1 MRYAFIE
8 AEEARYPV
16 RVLCGCL
23 EVSRSGYYGWRRARP
38 SARAQDDQRLGVE
51 VAAIFR
57 EKRRCYGSPRVRDEL
72 RDRGQR
78 VSRKRVARLLRV
90 QGLVARSGRRRAPRT
105 TDSRHALPVAENRL
119 ARRFRTTAPNVA
131 WVGDVTYL
139 PTREGWLYLA
149 MLLDLF
155 SRRVVGYALSE
166 RNDQALALAAL
177 RRALVLRQP
186 RRGLVHHTD
195 RGSPYA
201 GSDYQ
206 DLLAQHGAVVSM
218 SRRGNCWDNAVA
230 ESFFSTLEFELGV
243 ETAQLSR
250 AEAETAVSAYI
261 DGFYNP
267 DRRHSTIGGVSP
279 IAFEQRFRAQRGD
292 QEAGGFAPGPPRS
305 RVQKRDQESPVIVA

>member
-1 MRYAFIE
+1 VRYAFIE
-8 AEEARYPV
+8 AEEAKYPV

-23 EVSRSGYYGWRRARP
+23 EVSRSGYYGWKRARP
-38 SARAQDDQRLGVE
+38 SARAQSDQRLRVD

-57 EKRRCYGSPRVRDEL
+57 EKRRCYGSPRVCEEL

-78 VSRKRVARLLRV
+78 VSRKRVARLMKAH
-90 QGLVARSGRRRAPRT
+90 GLVARSGRRRAPRT

-149 MLLDLF
+149 VLLDLF

-166 RNDQALALAAL
+166 RNDQALALEAL

-186 RRGLVHHTD
+186 SRGLLHHTD

-201 GSDYQ
+201 SGTYQ
-206 DLLAQHGAVVSM
+206 GVLAEHGIVPSM
-218 SRRGNCWDNAVA
+218 SRRGDCWDNAVS

-250 AEAETAVSAYI
+250 AQTEQVVSAYI
-261 DGFYNP
+261 DGFYNSR
-267 DRRHSTIGGVSP
+267 RRHSTIGGVSP
-279 IAFEQRFRAQRGD
+279 IAFEQQFRAGRGD
-292 QEAGGFAPGPPRS
+292 QEAGGFAPVPPRS
-305 RVQKRDQESPVIVA
+305 DGKKRDQESPEIAA